1 MKLHLVVLFL
11 LVMISCSG
19 QYFHRRTN
27 APADNPSFTKDLY
40 IKPSEPVLRR
50 SAAFKKAIKVPLL
63 LTVASFYT
71 MTDNENFSRAEVK
84 EERDEWI
91 PYFHH
96 KADNYL
102 QFAPIV
108 AVYGLNL
115 AGVKGKHDLRNRA
128 ALLFKSELLVAAIT
142 FPLKKITAVPR
153 PDTGM
158 RNSFPSGHTA
168 QAFAAA
174 TFMSKEY
181 GHLSIWYSVGAYAMA
196 AGVGTMRIMNNRH
209 WVSDVMAG
217 AAVGILSTNLVYLT
231 HRYKVGGKQNRLQ
244 TLVMPSY
251 NGQVGM
257 VTFVRTLG

>member
-1 MKLHLVVLFL
+1 MKPHLVVLFL
-11 LVMISCSG
+11 FVTVSSFG
-19 QYFHRRTN
+19 QYFHRRIN
-27 APADNPSFTKDLY
+27 APGDTTSFVKDLY

-50 SAAFKKAIKVPLL
+50 SAVFKKAIRVPLM

-102 QFAPIV
+102 QFAPIMV
-108 AVYGLNL
+108 VYGLNMM
-115 AGVKGKHDLRNRA
+115 GVKGKHDFRNRT
-128 ALLFKSELLVAAIT
+128 ALLLKSELLVAAIT
-142 FPLKKITAVPR
+142 FPLKKITAVSR
-153 PDTGM
+153 PDNGM

-181 GHLSIWYSVGAYAMA
+181 GHLSIWYSVGAYAVA
-196 AGVGTMRIMNNRH
+196 TGVGAMRIMNNRH

-217 AAVGILSTNLVYLT
+217 AAVGILSANLVYLT
-231 HRYKVGGKQNRLQ
+231 HRYKVGSKQNRRQ
-244 TLVMPSY
+244 TLVMPSF
-251 NGQVGM
+251 NGQIGT

>member
-1 MKLHLVVLFL
+1 MKLHFVLLFL
-11 LVMISCSG
+11 LVAISSFG
-19 QYFHRRTN
+19 QYFHRHTN
-27 APADNPSFTKDLY
+27 ARRDTSSFVKDLY
-40 IKPSEPVLRR
+40 VKSSAPMLKR
-50 SAAFKKAIKVPLL
+50 SAPFKNAIKIPLM

-102 QFAPIV
+102 QFAPIM
-108 AVYGLNL
+108 AVYGLNI
-115 AGVKGKHDLRNRA
+115 AGVKGKNDLRNRN

-181 GHLSIWYSVGAYAMA
+181 GHLSVWYSVGAYAMA
-196 AGVGTMRIMNNRH
+196 TGVGAMRIMNNRH

-231 HRYKVGGKQNRLQ
+231 HRYKAGSKQNRRQ

-257 VTFVRTLG
+257 VTFVRTLS